1 MTEAHAIISFDIGQL
16 PQAQHG
22 YTGQGATMAK
32 MNIPRAKVP
41 VRDGH
46 SQGVSHDFSFSLPVN
61 LTLMLFV
68 FGLFRNSFSKMRVW
82 VSWWRTLTRSTTQQ
96 KK

>member
-16 PQAQHG
+16 PHAQHS

-46 SQGVSHDFSFSLPVN
+46 SQGVSHSRFLFSLPVVN
-61 LTLMLFV
+61 LTLMLFD
-68 FGLFRNSFSKMRVW
+68 FGLFRNSFSKMRGW
-82 VSWWRTLTRSTTQQ
+82 AKW
-96 KK
+96 